1 MVAQRG
7 AGLVAA
13 DRKAEGAVL
22 REAIKGTAAAVGQA
36 LQGQGAS
43 GRRGVVYLEAD
54 GVADGGV
61 ARLIGGSGAKLV
73 SAVRQARLAGGG
85 ACPGGAAIG

>member
-1 MVAQRG
+1 M
-7 AGLVAA
+7 
-13 DRKAEGAVL
+13 
-22 REAIKGTAAAVGQA
+22 REAIKGTAPAVGHVRK
-36 LQGQGAS
+36 GQGAS
-43 GRRGVVYLEAD
+43 GRRGVVYCQAD

-61 ARLIGGSGAKLV
+61 ARLIGGRGAKLV